1 MTAPDLA
8 RSADTTH
15 LDLGVTGMT
24 CTSCSSRVQRK
35 LNKVEGVDAQVNF
48 ATETAAIDF
57 DPELSTPQS
66 LIDVVRAAGYDAFDL
81 SDAGDN
87 STGGA
92 AGDSPTDALSAAR
105 DDEARQLARRTIWA
119 AVLSGLFAAFD
130 MIDGTMARIRGGGTP
145 FGATLDASCDRVT
158 DGALF
163 AAIIWYLV
171 YTVDAHPSTV
181 AAGLIVL
188 VSSQV
193 ISYVKARGEASGLR
207 MVGGLIERPERL
219 IIGLVGV
226 GLEGFGVP
234 NALAIALWILAVGS
248 VFTIYQRLIMA
259 MKQDKVADQA

>member
-1 MTAPDLA
+1 MLSVHGRKPAAVVVEPVAKAALKVGLTPNAVTAVGA
-8 RSADTTH
+8 I
-15 LDLGVTGMT
+15 VTI
-24 CTSCSSRVQRK
+24 
-35 LNKVEGVDAQVNF
+35 
-48 ATETAAIDF
+48 AISV
-57 DPELSTPQS
+57 L
-66 LIDVVRAAGYDAFDL
+66 LIPSGLLV
-81 SDAGDN
+81 
-87 STGGA
+87 
-92 AGDSPTDALSAAR
+92 
-105 DDEARQLARRTIWA
+105 WA

-234 NALAIALWILAVGS
+234 NALAISLWILAIGS
-248 VFTIYQRLIMA
+248 IFTIYQRLIMA
-259 MKQDKVADQA
+259 MKQDKVADQT

>member
-1 MTAPDLA
+1 MLSVHGRKPAAVVVEPVAKAALKVGLTPNAVTAVGAIVTIAISVLLIP
-8 RSADTTH
+8 SGH
-15 LDLGVTGMT
+15 LV
-24 CTSCSSRVQRK
+24 
-35 LNKVEGVDAQVNF
+35 
-48 ATETAAIDF
+48 
-57 DPELSTPQS
+57 
-66 LIDVVRAAGYDAFDL
+66 
-81 SDAGDN
+81 
-87 STGGA
+87 
-92 AGDSPTDALSAAR
+92 
-105 DDEARQLARRTIWA
+105 WA

-145 FGATLDASCDRVT
+145 FGATLDASCDRAT

-234 NALAIALWILAVGS
+234 NALAISLWILAIGS
-248 VFTIYQRLIMA
+248 IFTIYQRLIMA
-259 MKQDKVADQA
+259 MKQDKVADQT

>member
-1 MTAPDLA
+1 MLSVHGRKPAAVVVEPVAKAALKVGLTPNAVTAVGAIVTIAISVLLIP
-8 RSADTTH
+8 SGH
-15 LDLGVTGMT
+15 LV
-24 CTSCSSRVQRK
+24 
-35 LNKVEGVDAQVNF
+35 
-48 ATETAAIDF
+48 
-57 DPELSTPQS
+57 
-66 LIDVVRAAGYDAFDL
+66 
-81 SDAGDN
+81 
-87 STGGA
+87 
-92 AGDSPTDALSAAR
+92 
-105 DDEARQLARRTIWA
+105 WA

-259 MKQDKVADQA
+259 MKQDKVADRA

>member
-1 MTAPDLA
+1 MLSVHGRKPAAVVVEPVAKAALKVGLTPNAVTAVGAIVTIAISVLLIP
-8 RSADTTH
+8 SGH
-15 LDLGVTGMT
+15 LV
-24 CTSCSSRVQRK
+24 
-35 LNKVEGVDAQVNF
+35 
-48 ATETAAIDF
+48 
-57 DPELSTPQS
+57 
-66 LIDVVRAAGYDAFDL
+66 
-81 SDAGDN
+81 
-87 STGGA
+87 
-92 AGDSPTDALSAAR
+92 
-105 DDEARQLARRTIWA
+105 WA

-130 MIDGTMARIRGGGTP
+130 MIDGTMARIRGEGTP

-259 MKQDKVADQA
+259 MKQDKVADRA